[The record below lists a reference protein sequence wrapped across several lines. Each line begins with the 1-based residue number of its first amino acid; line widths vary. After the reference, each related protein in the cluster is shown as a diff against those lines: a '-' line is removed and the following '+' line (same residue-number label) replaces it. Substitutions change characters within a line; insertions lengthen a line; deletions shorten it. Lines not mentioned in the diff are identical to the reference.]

1 MVVEGSL
8 IISLWSVCGGQLST
22 KKFIYCSYQN
32 VKEAYNGL
40 KSYFHF
46 YNTIRLHSSLKY
58 MTPYEIYFKEQNKI
72 QNKIQSEDK
81 IKEQVNNLIRKD
93 CLNNPVFC
101 LDIEGRFS
109 FQLRS

>member
-1 MVVEGSL
+1 MER
-8 IISLWSVCGGQLST
+8 LWRTV
-22 KKFIYCSYQN
+22 KYEEIYLHSYQN

-81 IKEQVNNLIRKD
+81 IKEQVNNLIHLK
-93 CLNNPVFC
+93 
-101 LDIEGRFS
+101 
-109 FQLRS
+109 